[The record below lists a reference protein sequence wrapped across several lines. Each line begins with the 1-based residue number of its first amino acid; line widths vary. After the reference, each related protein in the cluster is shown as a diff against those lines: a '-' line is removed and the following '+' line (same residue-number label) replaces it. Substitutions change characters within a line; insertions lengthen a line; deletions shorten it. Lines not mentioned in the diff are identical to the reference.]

1 MLLATLPEHFLHS
14 KCPLGICIVQGF
26 SQLCY
31 GLSLR
36 QMSLDGLQGETES
49 NQFYFLLKN
58 FDNSSLKNELQW
70 LVLKS
75 HDLSPSLPEGS

>member
-1 MLLATLPEHFLHS
+1 MDADGCMLLATLPEHFLRS

-49 NQFYFLLKN
+49 NQSFFLLEKTY
-58 FDNSSLKNELQW
+58 FDNSSLKIELLW
-70 LVLKS
+70 L
-75 HDLSPSLPEGS
+75 